1 MDDLEQHIKERDAL
15 IESLKQKE
23 VELTQKFEVD
33 SEKLK
38 EIYSDKDGLIQKL
51 ERSLKEKIYELEQLE
66 ISMGNKDH
74 EI

>member
-1 MDDLEQHIKERDAL
+1 MDDLEQQIKERDAL

-33 SEKLK
+33 SEKLR

-51 ERSLKEKIYELEQLE
+51 ERSLKEKTYELEQLE
-66 ISMGNKDH
+66 ISMGNKDQ